1 MLTLRLTF
9 DKFNPF
15 LRPNVL
21 KLSLEYESENQV
33 KQVKGMQ
40 ILWTE
45 GKDPTKKYI
54 KKTQK
59 HKKTGETRIV
69 LKSINADSFFNLFK
83 DRKAPVGRD
92 SDSDGYKEEKMEL
105 DEIQQIVEDFHD
117 LLIPDALD
125 YYMGITDSFEMMGID
140 DDDYSDEDAEI
151 EHDYEIVAK
160 KHKKK

>member
-54 KKTQK
+54 KKT
-59 HKKTGETRIV
+59 
-69 LKSINADSFFNLFK
+69 
-83 DRKAPVGRD
+83 
-92 SDSDGYKEEKMEL
+92 
-105 DEIQQIVEDFHD
+105 
-117 LLIPDALD
+117 
-125 YYMGITDSFEMMGID
+125 
-140 DDDYSDEDAEI
+140 
-151 EHDYEIVAK
+151 
-160 KHKKK
+160 